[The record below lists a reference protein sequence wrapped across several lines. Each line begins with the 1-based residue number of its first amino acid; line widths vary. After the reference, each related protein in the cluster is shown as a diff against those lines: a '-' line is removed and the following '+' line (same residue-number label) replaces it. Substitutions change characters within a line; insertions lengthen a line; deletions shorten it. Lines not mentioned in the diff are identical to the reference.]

1 MSIENPSD
9 LGSLESRFETL
20 GAKFA
25 LLLYAVEDLIVELKI
40 KNENYNYNL
49 YYSRDRLE
57 KIQER
62 VKRLQE

>member
-20 GAKFA
+20 GTKFA
-25 LLLYAVEDLIVELKI
+25 LLLYAVEDLIIELQKYPKPAGFNI
-40 KNENYNYNL
+40 P
-49 YYSRDRLE
+49 LE

>member
-20 GAKFA
+20 GTKFA
-25 LLLYAVEDLIVELKI
+25 LLLYAVEDLIVELQKYPKPTGSNI
-40 KNENYNYNL
+40 P
-49 YYSRDRLE
+49 LE